1 MRPNDMAPGK
11 TARDWFAA
19 NRQYVNVGPADED
32 ARNAQVNG
40 MFVGQ
45 DQDGPLGIIGTWSLT
60 GGAFGIGD
68 SSQDIRGAFGADIQ
82 P

>member
-1 MRPNDMAPGK
+1 M
-11 TARDWFAA
+11 TARDSKL
-19 NRQYVNVGPADED
+19 E
-32 ARNAQVNG
+32 G

-45 DQDGPLGIIGTWSLT
+45 DQGGPLGIIGTWELT

-68 SSQDIRGAFGADIQ
+68 STQDVRGAFGADIQ